1 MIMDQKTREISAIA
15 TSVAAHCQPCLKFHY
30 GKAKELG
37 IPKEDI
43 VQIIELA
50 LKISDKGDEYM
61 SKFADD
67 VLQEK

>member
-1 MIMDQKTREISAIA
+1 MDQKTREISAIA
-15 TSVAAHCQPCLKFHY
+15 ASVAAHCQPCLRYHY

-37 IPKEDI
+37 VPQEEI

-61 SKFADD
+61 SKFAEEVVHD
-67 VLQEK
+67 K